1 MIGHLLAMDMF
12 SHPFQKEHS
21 YDKHKDVMKK
31 LKFISKIEPGDRI
44 NVNSISTSNNS
55 LFSSIYRS
63 IFKESRS
70 KTYQF
75 LNDVIDRSFEL
86 IVLYKDSDKMS
97 DRITCSHILEDL
109 HHSINGLKN
118 LQITYNDD
126 RSFNCDI
133 DTLIGSIYA
142 RLAECHENKK
152 LFTSEDHSKRLQ
164 RILFPHNDLK
174 SKEEE
179 DEKKDYN
186 EHEPLDKTQAI
197 VANVD
202 NLKFDKIKLVPTP
215 QNEPQKVE
223 ENKDSE
229 PVLTESGLFPATFE
243 HRKRNDKKYSK

>member
-1 MIGHLLAMDMF
+1 
-12 SHPFQKEHS
+12 
-21 YDKHKDVMKK
+21 
-31 LKFISKIEPGDRI
+31 
-44 NVNSISTSNNS
+44 
-55 LFSSIYRS
+55 
-63 IFKESRS
+63 
-70 KTYQF
+70 
-75 LNDVIDRSFEL
+75 
-86 IVLYKDSDKMS
+86 
-97 DRITCSHILEDL
+97 
-109 HHSINGLKN
+109 LKN